1 MPQWVLEDDKMSDKE
16 RATFSSSF
24 GYVMVAAG
32 AAIGLGNIWRF
43 PYMAYRDGGG
53 IFILLYI
60 LIVALVGKAG
70 IEVETAIGR
79 HGRTNAIAS
88 YAKVNEKSRVVGWIG
103 VLFTF
108 MLDMYYVVV
117 GGYVLKYAL
126 DYLVGR
132 DFGDTI
138 AYYNE
143 YVSNP
148 ILPLVFTAILLSIV
162 CYYLVSGI
170 TKKVEKV
177 SKVIMP
183 LLLVLLV
190 ICGVGALIS
199 SPTAINGLSYY
210 LVPDFSKL
218 TFKTVSDVC
227 VQVMFSIGTGW
238 CLYVTLGANVKKE
251 ENIRKSANNICI
263 CDTAIAI
270 LAGFVVIPSVVGA
283 GSKMAGGPSLVFMAM
298 PQIFAGLPAG
308 RFLGFLFFSTLVI
321 AVITSMFTFIEIPA
335 VVVRDYLKVSH
346 EKATVIT
353 TIAVFVFSILCSWSQ
368 GEGLLSGVRI
378 PWLSAQGIDYYSIID
393 WVDCFSSYVLMPIGN
408 IAVAIFIAK
417 IWGFKNYEKELT
429 ADGRDGKL
437 GPVSKGI
444 IVIGIP
450 LFSII
455 ALLNVFGIVL

>member
-1 MPQWVLEDDKMSDKE
+1 MTEKHHS
-16 RATFSSSF
+16 TFSSRF

-53 IFILLYI
+53 IFILIYI
-60 LIVALVGKAG
+60 LIVVLVGKAG
-70 IEVETAIGR
+70 IEMESAIGR
-79 HGRTNAIAS
+79 NGRTNAVACYSKINKNS
-88 YAKVNEKSRVVGWIG
+88 KIVGWIG
-103 VLFTF
+103 ILFTF

-117 GGYVLKYAL
+117 GGYVLKYAFDFL
-126 DYLVGR
+126 IGK
-132 DFGDTI
+132 DFGDTT
-138 AYYNE
+138 AYYND

-148 ILPLVFTAILLSIV
+148 VLPLIFTAILLVIV
-162 CYYLVSGI
+162 AYFLVSGI

-190 ICGVGALIS
+190 ICGVGALVS
-199 SPTAINGLSYY
+199 SPTAVNGLSYY

-218 TFKTVSDVC
+218 SFKTISDVC

-238 CLYVTLGANVKKE
+238 CLYVTLGANVDRE
-251 ENIRKSANNICI
+251 ENIKKTANYICV

-283 GSKMAGGPSLVFMAM
+283 GSQMAGGPSLVFMAM
-298 PQIFAGLPAG
+298 PQIFANLPAG
-308 RFLGFLFFSTLVI
+308 RILGFLFFATLII

-335 VVVRDYLKVSH
+335 AVVRDKLKVGH
-346 EKATVIT
+346 GKATIIT
-353 TIAVFVFSILCSWSQ
+353 TIAVFVFAVLCSWSQ
-368 GEGLLSGVRI
+368 GNGILSGIQI
-378 PWLSAQGIDYYSIID
+378 PWVSAQGVAYYSIID

-417 IWGFKNYEKELT
+417 VWGFKNYEKELT
-429 ADGRDGKL
+429 AEGRDGSLSKF
-437 GPVSKGI
+437 SKGI
-444 IVIGIP
+444 IVVGIP
-450 LFSII
+450 VFSII
-455 ALLNVFGIVL
+455 ALLNVFGVLV